1 MVGVEAQTNG
11 LNALASTA
19 VPLEMK
25 CTELVKYKRLS
36 DGVDSWG
43 RVIVEFSKSKLGRRT
58 SIEDLRKAGFD
69 IKVESKRLMELYE
82 NINDY
87 IL

>member
-1 MVGVEAQTNG
+1 MDVFIFPFNYEGLGMVGVEAQTNG
-11 LNALASTA
+11 LNVLASTA

-43 RVIVEFSKSKLGRRT
+43 KGDCGVF
-58 SIEDLRKAGFD
+58 
-69 IKVESKRLMELYE
+69 
-82 NINDY
+82 
-87 IL
+87 

>member
-1 MVGVEAQTNG
+1 M
-11 LNALASTA
+11 
-19 VPLEMK
+19 
-25 CTELVKYKRLS
+25 
-36 DGVDSWG
+36 
-43 RVIVEFSKSKLGRRT
+43 EFSKSKLGRRT